1 MTPIGQGESH
11 FPPIARK
18 KRAENMGKKKI
29 RKYSLVFAQAKD
41 ERKTSKKSDFLF
53 TFPNCTSYTQVM
65 REFYMTFY

>member
-1 MTPIGQGESH
+1 
-11 FPPIARK
+11 
-18 KRAENMGKKKI
+18 MGKKKI